1 MGLIAREIEQAGIST
16 ISLFNYRPFAE
27 CIIPPRTVNV
37 DYPFG
42 AQWGPPNA
50 EGGQRRLVEDVL
62 SALVE
67 IQTPG
72 TIIDLPYTWKDA
84 RLGNL

>member
-16 ISLFNYRPFAE
+16 ISLFNYRPHAE
-27 CIIPPRTVNV
+27 CVLPPRTVNL

-50 EGGQRRLVEDVL
+50 KDMQRKLVEDVL
-62 SALVE
+62 AALVE
-67 IQTPG
+67 IRMPG

-84 RLGNL
+84 RMGNK

>member
-1 MGLIAREIEQAGIST
+1 VGLIAREIEQAGIST
-16 ISLFNYRPFAE
+16 ISLFNYRPYAE
-27 CIIPPRTVNV
+27 CVLPPRTVNV

-50 EGGQRRLVEDVL
+50 EGEQRRLVEDVL

-67 IQTPG
+67 IKTPG
-72 TIIDLPYTWKDA
+72 TIIDFPYIWKDA
-84 RLGNL
+84 RLGKL